1 MMDNIFE
8 TRRLLAYITGF
19 LSSNSRLYEEYA
31 QRLRV
36 LEDKIDQPCVLAIA
50 GKVKAGKSSFLNA
63 LLGHNLAKTGETETT
78 ATINIFKYGTPQ
90 DPEKPVKV
98 VWDDGHCTF
107 EPKGFMDTLQGHD
120 EATLEMAK
128 GIKWLEFFLEN
139 PILREI
145 TLVDTPGT
153 GAIVGDNDDGHQ
165 KVTEKFFELRK
176 KHNAQTVEC
185 TANAD
190 AVIYLVGPVP
200 TMDGKTFLDD
210 FRVATG
216 GTSSAVNSIGVMS
229 KVDIDQRLL
238 ACRNQQAEY
247 VARGLRDQ
255 LNCVLP
261 VSASVWQLL
270 ADIKPQLQN
279 MKNVISAIPDEAFE
293 YFMSMDDCY
302 METDDDV
309 LDSLYNGTGKKSL
322 SINDRT
328 ALKGDIPW
336 SVFRTIATTLRTN
349 DVDVAITQLQDI
361 AGIPKVKEG
370 IKRDFF
376 DRAKLIRCFNIT
388 SSLDKMLFDMRN
400 RMIPTILQG
409 GWNNDTT
416 KSMQRTCDDI
426 KSKVDLLKNNLVN
439 TDKRFSM
446 QRLLER
452 ERPIMGNTDQYREM
466 CVLFG
471 IFDGDLPEDTQ
482 ERLSYWNRVYDSA
495 LDHVIRTLAE
505 YAVECYENINNN
517 L

>member
-247 VARGLRDQ
+247 L
-255 LNCVLP
+255 
-261 VSASVWQLL
+261 
-270 ADIKPQLQN
+270 
-279 MKNVISAIPDEAFE
+279 
-293 YFMSMDDCY
+293 MSMDDCY
-302 METDDDV
+302 LEKDDDV

-361 AGIPKVKEG
+361 AGIPKVKEV
-370 IKRDFF
+370 IKRHFF